1 MAASTVQLA
10 GELRTIVTHLAGT
23 IGERNTSRRP
33 ARLDAA
39 ADWLTNELK
48 ATDVQTYEA
57 DGHPCRNLGLE
68 IRGTSKPDEIVVI
81 GGHYDSV
88 VGSPGAN
95 DNGSGAAATLAL
107 ARRFAGT
114 APARTLR
121 FVEFTNEEP
130 PHFMTPLMG
139 SHVYARR
146 CATRK
151 EKIVAMLSLETMG
164 YFSDEKGSQNYPLGL
179 GWIYPSRGNFIA
191 FVANWTSRRLMKRVV
206 KTFRANSAIPAET
219 GALPAGIPGVAWSD
233 QWSFWEHGYPGI
245 MVTDTAPFRYP
256 HYHEPT
262 DTPDKVDYEKLAGV
276 VEGLVPVIEDLTR

>member
-1 MAASTVQLA
+1 VLA
-10 GELRTIVTHLAGT
+10 DELRAIVVHLAET
-23 IGERNTSRRP
+23 IGERNTSRKPRK
-33 ARLDAA
+33 LDAA
-39 ADWLTNELK
+39 ADWLTQQLK
-48 ATDVQTYEA
+48 PTNVQTYEA
-57 DGHPCRNLGLE
+57 GGHPCRNLELE
-68 IRGTSKPDEIVVI
+68 IRGAAKPDEIVVI

-88 VGSPGAN
+88 VGCPGAN

-107 ARRFAGT
+107 ARRFAGRT
-114 APARTLR
+114 PARTLR

-139 SHVYARR
+139 STVYAHR
-146 CATRK
+146 CAARK

-164 YFSDEKGSQNYPLGL
+164 YFSDEKGSQTYPLGL

-191 FVANWTSRRLMKRVV
+191 FVANWASRKLMKQVV
-206 KTFRANSAIPAET
+206 KTFRANSTIPAEK

-262 DTPDKVDYEKLAGV
+262 DTPEKINYEKFAAV
-276 VEGLVPVIEDLTR
+276 VEGLVPVIADLTT